1 MLLLSSEE
9 DEEYAYIFQALDIS
23 RSEWQT
29 REIYREQWQA
39 EKGLE
44 LPRSRTDEANAAGV
58 NAEFTQNIG
67 SPGRTICDLART
79 WGADL
84 IGMGRRALV

>member
-1 MLLLSSEE
+1 VK
-9 DEEYAYIFQALDIS
+9 
-23 RSEWQT
+23 T
-29 REIYREQWQA
+29 REIYREQWHF
-39 EKGLE
+39 EKQGLE

-58 NAEFTQNIG
+58 NAEFTQNI

-84 IGMGRRALV
+84 IVMGRRGRSV